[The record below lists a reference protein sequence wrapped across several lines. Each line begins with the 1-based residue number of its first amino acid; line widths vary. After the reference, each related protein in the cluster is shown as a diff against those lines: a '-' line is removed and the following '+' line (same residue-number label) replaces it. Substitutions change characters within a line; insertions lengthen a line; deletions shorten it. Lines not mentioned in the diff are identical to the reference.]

1 MGQMGT
7 GRGFEPG
14 RGAARAA
21 CRGGIPEALVLLEE
35 RRSRNEREETCMSDD
50 LTAWLAAPGALDDA
64 EIDAFLARVREERD
78 AKRASAAVAALIGSP
93 RLSLAQLERIAR
105 SDREL
110 MRRHEA
116 LIQRTYLARRLEA
129 AVSDELLEQV
139 LELKDASIQ
148 TRLVR
153 DARLTRKQAER
164 LARRGANPTLRA
176 NAEAWLKDKKAWGH
190 GGRAG

>member
-1 MGQMGT
+1 
-7 GRGFEPG
+7 
-14 RGAARAA
+14 
-21 CRGGIPEALVLLEE
+21 
-35 RRSRNEREETCMSDD
+35 MSDD

-64 EIDAFLARVREERD
+64 QIDAFLARVREEPD

-93 RLSLAQLERIAR
+93 RLSLAQLERVAR

-116 LIQRTYLARRLEA
+116 LIQRTYLARRLET

-148 TRLVR
+148 TKLVR

-164 LARRGANPTLRA
+164 LAKRGANPTLRA
-176 NAEAWLKDKKAWGH
+176 NAEAWLKDKKAWGQT
-190 GGRAG
+190 GRAG